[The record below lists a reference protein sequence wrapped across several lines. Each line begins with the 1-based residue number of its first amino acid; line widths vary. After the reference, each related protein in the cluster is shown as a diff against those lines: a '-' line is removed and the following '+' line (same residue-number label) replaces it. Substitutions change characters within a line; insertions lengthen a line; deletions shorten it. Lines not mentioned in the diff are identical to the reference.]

1 MMQMKQCF
9 KFYSFAKISFLLI
22 CCISTEQ
29 DFADCEYLKLPLSV
43 FCYCSISLM
52 ISNDIS
58 NRQGCC
64 GSLYLYVFGI
74 LYLVRM
80 QIFKNNNNNK
90 ISSRYSNE
98 RRYRPI
104 TITMTHLMNIV
115 CKKIAST
122 HIHWWA
128 LKEVPFL

>member
-52 ISNDIS
+52 ILNDIS

-64 GSLYLYVFGI
+64 GSLYLCLWNPLFSTNANFQKQQQQQNLI
-74 LYLVRM
+74 PW
-80 QIFKNNNNNK
+80 
-90 ISSRYSNE
+90 YSNE
-98 RRYRPI
+98 RLYRPI